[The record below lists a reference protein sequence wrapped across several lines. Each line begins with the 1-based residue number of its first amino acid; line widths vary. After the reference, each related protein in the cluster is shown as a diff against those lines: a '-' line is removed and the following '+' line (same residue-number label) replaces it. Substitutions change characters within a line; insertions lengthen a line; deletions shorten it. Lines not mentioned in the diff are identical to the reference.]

1 MTDHRRIANIPN
13 LSSTRKLLTLGIYGR
28 TIQSVM
34 YFLTVP
40 IADPKLHAAIK
51 TSAAREG
58 MLLKDWVVASL
69 RAALHPSDKKDLER
83 K

>member
-1 MTDHRRIANIPN
+1 
-13 LSSTRKLLTLGIYGR
+13 
-28 TIQSVM
+28 
-34 YFLTVP
+34 VP

-58 MLLKDWVVASL
+58 MKLKDWVIDSL
-69 RAALHPSDKKDLER
+69 RAALHPSDKKELGR

>member
-1 MTDHRRIANIPN
+1 
-13 LSSTRKLLTLGIYGR
+13 
-28 TIQSVM
+28 M

-58 MLLKDWVVASL
+58 MKLKDWVVDSL